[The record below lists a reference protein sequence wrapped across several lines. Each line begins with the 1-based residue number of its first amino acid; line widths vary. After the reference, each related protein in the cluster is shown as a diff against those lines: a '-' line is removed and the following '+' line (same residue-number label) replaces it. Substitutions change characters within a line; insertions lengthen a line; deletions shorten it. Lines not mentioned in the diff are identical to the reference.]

1 MTKGALLLTGAAIAF
16 CAGATETRADDRTT
30 TSDAM
35 SERSRGRAL
44 MVVENDGAPEDR
56 RVWDESRTLSAAG
69 WNVTV
74 ICPQARD
81 ADQAAEETIDGIE
94 IHRYPLRPAETTLGY
109 FREYGQALWRTWRLA
124 NRLQREHPFDVVHLA
139 NPPDFMYLATRA
151 PRAAGALMVFD
162 QHDLMPELFRSRF
175 GRAGLGYRVLR
186 WIESRALHRA
196 DVVIST
202 NESYRRIAVERG
214 VAPDDVFVVRNG
226 PDLDRFVPVEPD
238 PACAGAAPPDRL
250 PRRHGA
256 AGRHR
261 PRARGVGGAAPD
273 APRRLAGGV
282 HRQRRGARAR

>member
-44 MVVENDGAPEDR
+44 MVIENDGAPEDR

-81 ADQAAEETIDGIE
+81 ADQAAQETIDGIE

-151 PRAAGALMVFD
+151 PTR
-162 QHDLMPELFRSRF
+162 
-175 GRAGLGYRVLR
+175 GR
-186 WIESRALHRA
+186 RA
-196 DVVIST
+196 DGL
-202 NESYRRIAVERG
+202 R
-214 VAPDDVFVVRNG
+214 
-226 PDLDRFVPVEPD
+226 
-238 PACAGAAPPDRL
+238 PAR
-250 PRRHGA
+250 
-256 AGRHR
+256 
-261 PRARGVGGAAPD
+261 PD
-273 APRRLAGGV
+273 ARAVPFALRP
-282 HRQRRGARAR
+282 RGARLPSAPLDREPGAARGPTS